1 MAPETAAAGVLGDR
15 AALVTGAGRGI
26 GAAIAH
32 RFAAAGAAVAVNDVD
47 AAAVADVVA
56 AIAAAGGRAAAVPGS
71 VVDGADR
78 IVSAAAESFGDLDIL
93 VNNAGLTRD
102 VMVHRMSD
110 EDWDAVV
117 DVVLRGTFNMI
128 RAAAP
133 WLRRTD
139 RAQIAAEGCK
149 KIVNVASINGIYG
162 LAGNANYSAAKA
174 GVIGLTKSVSREWAR
189 FGVCVNAVA
198 PGYIAGT
205 RMTSA
210 RDPRN
215 GPRHARRVD
224 RADRGA
230 DPHRPP
236 RPPLRRGRGVP
247 VAGVCGQR
255 LLLRAGD
262 RTARRPRDHRTG
274 VSGGADRWS

>member
-1 MAPETAAAGVLGDR
+1 MNPGDTDGALEGR
-15 AALVTGAGRGI
+15 VALVTGAGRGI
-26 GAAIAH
+26 GAAIAR
-32 RFAAAGAAVAVNDVD
+32 RFAAAGAAVAVNDTD
-47 AAAVADVVA
+47 AAAVAEVVA
-56 AIAAAGGRAAAVPGS
+56 AIGDAGGRAATAPGS
-71 VVDGADR
+71 VVDDATG
-78 IVSAAAESFGDLDIL
+78 IVAAAADQLGDLDIL

-110 EDWDAVV
+110 EDWDAVL

-210 RDPRN
+210 RDPETGLGMAPELVERIEAQIPI
-215 GPRHARRVD
+215 G
-224 RADRGA
+224 
-230 DPHRPP
+230 RPG
-236 RPPLRRGRGVP
+236 RPDD
-247 VAGVCGQR
+247 VAEACLWLASAASDYCCGQVIE
-255 LLLRAGD
+255 L
-262 RTARRPRDHRTG
+262 H
-274 VSGGADRWS
+274 GGREIIELV

>member
-1 MAPETAAAGVLGDR
+1 MAPETGAAGALQGR
-15 AALVTGAGRGI
+15 AVLVTGAGRGI

-47 AAAVADVVA
+47 ADAVAEVVA
-56 AIAAAGGRAAAVPGS
+56 AIGDAGGRAAAALGS
-71 VVDGADR
+71 VVDEAER
-78 IVSAAAESFGDLDIL
+78 VVAAAVEHLGNLDIL

-102 VMVHRMSD
+102 VMVHQMSD

-149 KIVNVASINGIYG
+149 KIVNVASINAIYG

-210 RDPRN
+210 RDAETGLGMPAELIGQIEERIPI
-215 GPRHARRVD
+215 G
-224 RADRGA
+224 
-230 DPHRPP
+230 RPG
-236 RPPLRRGRGVP
+236 RPSD
-247 VAGVCGQR
+247 VAEACLWLASPASDYCCGQVIE
-255 LLLRAGD
+255 L
-262 RTARRPRDHRTG
+262 H
-274 VSGGADRWS
+274 GGREIIELV

>member
-1 MAPETAAAGVLGDR
+1 MTPGAAAGPLEGRV
-15 AALVTGAGRGI
+15 ALVTGAGRGI
-26 GAAIAH
+26 GAAIAR

-47 AAAVADVVA
+47 PATVDEVVE
-56 AIAAAGGRAAAVPGS
+56 AIGDGGGRAAPAPGS
-71 VVDGADR
+71 VVTEATR
-78 IVSAAAESFGDLDIL
+78 IVAAAAEHLGDLDIL

-102 VMVHRMSD
+102 AMVHRMSD
-110 EDWDAVV
+110 ENWDMVV

-139 RAQIAAEGCK
+139 PARVAAGGCK
-149 KIVNVASINGIYG
+149 KIVNVASIGGIYG
-162 LAGNANYSAAKA
+162 SPGNANYSAAKA

-210 RDPRN
+210 RDPETGLGMPAELIGQIESRIPI
-215 GPRHARRVD
+215 G
-224 RADRGA
+224 RAGQPSDVAEACLWLASGA
-230 DPHRPP
+230 SDYC
-236 RPPLRRGRGVP
+236 
-247 VAGVCGQR
+247 CGQVIE
-255 LLLRAGD
+255 L
-262 RTARRPRDHRTG
+262 H
-274 VSGGADRWS
+274 GGREIIELV

>member
-1 MAPETAAAGVLGDR
+1 MAPATAAGGVLQDR
-15 AALVTGAGRGI
+15 VALVTGAGRGI
-26 GAAIAH
+26 GAAIAR

-47 AAAVADVVA
+47 SEAMAEVVA
-56 AIAAAGGRAAAVPGS
+56 AIAGDGGRAAAAPGS
-71 VVDGADR
+71 VVTDAER
-78 IVSAAAESFGDLDIL
+78 IATAAAEHFGDLDIL
-93 VNNAGLTRD
+93 VNNAGITRD

-110 EDWDAVV
+110 EDWDAVL

-205 RMTSA
+205 RLTGA
-210 RDPRN
+210 RDPETGLGIPAEFIERIEAQIPI
-215 GPRHARRVD
+215 G
-224 RADRGA
+224 
-230 DPHRPP
+230 RPG
-236 RPPLRRGRGVP
+236 RPSD
-247 VAGVCGQR
+247 VAEACLWLASEASDYCCGQVIE
-255 LLLRAGD
+255 L
-262 RTARRPRDHRTG
+262 H
-274 VSGGADRWS
+274 GGREIIELV

>member
-1 MAPETAAAGVLGDR
+1 MTPCGADGALQGRV
-15 AALVTGAGRGI
+15 ALVTGAGRGI
-26 GAAIAH
+26 GAAIAT
-32 RFAAAGAAVAVNDVD
+32 RFAAAGAAVAVNDID
-47 AAAVADVVA
+47 AAAVAELVA
-56 AIAAAGGRAAAVPGS
+56 AIEDAGGRAAAAPGS
-71 VVDGADR
+71 VVDEAEA
-78 IVSAAAESFGDLDIL
+78 ITAAAAESFGDLDIL

-110 EDWDAVV
+110 EDWDAVL

-162 LAGNANYSAAKA
+162 LAGNANYSSAKA

-210 RDPRN
+210 RDPETGLGMPAELIGRIEERIPI
-215 GPRHARRVD
+215 G
-224 RADRGA
+224 
-230 DPHRPP
+230 RPG
-236 RPPLRRGRGVP
+236 RPDD
-247 VAGVCGQR
+247 VAEACLWLASAASDYCCGQVIE
-255 LLLRAGD
+255 L
-262 RTARRPRDHRTG
+262 H
-274 VSGGADRWS
+274 GGREIIELV